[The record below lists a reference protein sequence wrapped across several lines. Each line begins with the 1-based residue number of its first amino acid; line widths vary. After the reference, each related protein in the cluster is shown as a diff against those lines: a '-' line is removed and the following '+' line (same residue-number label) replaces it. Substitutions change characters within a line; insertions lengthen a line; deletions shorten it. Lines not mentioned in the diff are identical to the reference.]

1 MDMPRSPFVFSILVA
16 AVLLAATPVTYR
28 YGLPRL
34 QTANESCHF
43 GDGTRSFGCSSSFG
57 LFMTWVVL
65 MSCLAIGA
73 IWNKFGRW

>member
-1 MDMPRSPFVFSILVA
+1 MLSVLVA
-16 AVLLAATPVTYR
+16 AVLLAAAVVTYR

-34 QTANESCHF
+34 QAANESCRF
-43 GDGTRSFGCSSSFG
+43 GGGTRTFGCSSSFG
-57 LFMTWVVL
+57 SFMTWVAL